1 MYIRYTSWVTHAIK
15 CITITVFKHLLMF
28 QQHAPEFHYPHFI
41 ITNAFVCLHVSS
53 INVTLETC
61 LTLRVYLQN
70 PNSLLFPL
78 FPKNKS
84 TSSRFSVTFGYCE
97 RYITVN
103 DSGIMIFYMWRSPY
117 IFTQRLSQLTPTW
130 FYWKYWSRFYFQMRH
145 VSKYTTTSIN
155 LKVSSN
161 FLLVKY
167 VFKLLFRRLWTF
179 YANLYRH
186 HL

>member
-103 DSGIMIFYMWRSPY
+103 DSGIMISICDVLHISLLNDFHNWHQHGSIGNIGVGF
-117 IFTQRLSQLTPTW
+117 IFKWDTCLNIQRHLLT
-130 FYWKYWSRFYFQMRH
+130 
-145 VSKYTTTSIN
+145 
-155 LKVSSN
+155 
-161 FLLVKY
+161 
-167 VFKLLFRRLWTF
+167 
-179 YANLYRH
+179 
-186 HL
+186 